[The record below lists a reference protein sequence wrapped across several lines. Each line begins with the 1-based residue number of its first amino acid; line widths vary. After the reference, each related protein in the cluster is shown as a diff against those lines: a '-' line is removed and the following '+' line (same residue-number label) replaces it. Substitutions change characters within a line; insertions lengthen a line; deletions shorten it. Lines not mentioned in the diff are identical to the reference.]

1 MHLKFQAGRQ
11 FSVDQGVHHKR
22 IVGTRGKSNADFPT
36 FTLLIMEWTPHI
48 LYEDNHY
55 IAISKPAGIP
65 VQAESTEEDG
75 VINRLQEYI
84 GKRDKKPG
92 KAFIGVL
99 HRLDKAVT
107 GVLILAKTSKGQ
119 ERFNELLRKKE
130 VRKFYFAV
138 TEKNK
143 MPMEGTLTHF
153 FSRKGE
159 EYKMSVS
166 QRQGS
171 EKDQEAI
178 LKYAILSVS
187 DDYQMLGI
195 ELITGRRH
203 QIRAQL
209 AYMGCPILGDKR
221 YGSKVQSLG
230 IALHCCRIQFVHPVK
245 QIPLTISSLPHGM
258 DEAWKPFKNKMEAVL
273 KSRGSVISSQ

>member
-1 MHLKFQAGRQ
+1 MHLQIRAGGQ
-11 FSVDQGVHHKR
+11 FTVDQGIHHKG
-22 IVGTRGKSNADFPT
+22 IVGAGRKGKADFPT
-36 FTLLIMEWTPHI
+36 FTFRIMEWTPHI

-55 IAISKPAGIP
+55 IAISKPSGIP
-65 VQAESTEEDG
+65 VQAESTDEDG
-75 VINRLQEYI
+75 VIPRLQEFI
-84 GKRDKKPG
+84 GKRDQKPG

-143 MPMEGTLTHF
+143 MPVEGTLTHF

-166 QRQGS
+166 LRKGS

-178 LKYAILSVS
+178 LKYSILAVQE
-187 DDYQMLGI
+187 DHQLLDI

-221 YGSKVQSLG
+221 YGSKFQAPG
-230 IALHCCRIQFVHPVK
+230 IALHCCRIQFIHPVK
-245 QIPLTISSLPHGM
+245 KVPLNISCLPYGM
-258 DEAWKPFKNKMEAVL
+258 DEVWKPFRKKMVAV
-273 KSRGSVISSQ
+273 VNSQ

>member
-1 MHLKFQAGRQ
+1 MNFKIQAGGQ
-11 FSVDQGVHHKR
+11 FSIDQGIHHKR
-22 IVGTRGKSNADFPT
+22 VVGAGGKSNADFPT

-75 VINRLQEYI
+75 VITRLQDYI

-143 MPMEGTLTHF
+143 MPMEGTLIHF

-159 EYKMSVS
+159 EYKMTVS

-171 EKDQEAI
+171 DKDQEAI

-187 DDYQMLGI
+187 DEYQLLGI

-221 YGSKVQSLG
+221 YGSKFQAPG
-230 IALHCCRIQFVHPVK
+230 IALHCCKIQFVHPVK
-245 QIPLTISSLPHGM
+245 KVALNIICLPLGL
-258 DEAWKPFKNKMEAVL
+258 EEVWKPFRKKMESVV
-273 KSRGSVISSQ
+273 RGQ